1 MALPIS
7 GNISMSQLRD
17 EFATEASPGV
27 GPGSISSYYRNKVYG
42 GTPGV
47 IYPALGATNVPTS
60 GTISFSNFLN
70 QQQQLA
76 NRSPQAFQAIDAYPA
91 IGRRWAYLDTIAYN
105 YTGGS
110 ASELF
115 NLRSASADNGPTF
128 DAPANGRYCEFLN
141 NNGVWQDS
149 SGATYFD
156 RTYTVNFPKTA
167 NYTFT
172 GSVDNYGT
180 VFVDSQAV
188 LDINAGDAGGYQR
201 THSTVQRITAGNHTI
216 RVYGVN
222 TGGPGSF
229 ALTIS
234 SAQTFSEGLQEFN
247 FNNARFIKIEVW
259 GAQGSTNGGYGGYAC
274 GYYAG
279 SEALYVACGSVGV
292 WSQAGAGGFNGGGRG
307 GVGGNG
313 DRGGGGGATDV
324 RTTSNL
330 NSRII
335 VAGGGGAGLYWR
347 GMTWRGGGG
356 GGLSGNTGVEANGE
370 GAQGSGGTQTGPGG
384 GNYNQNSGFG
394 QGGESIGYSNGY
406 NTISGGGGGWYGGA
420 AGNAAG
426 GGSGYVGG
434 VLDGTMAN
442 DVNTGNG
449 RALITILG

>member
-7 GNISMSQLRD
+7 GNISMSQIRD

-47 IYPALGATNVPTS
+47 IYPGLGATTVPFS
-60 GTISFSNFLN
+60 GPISYSRFFQ

-76 NRSPQAFQAIDAYPA
+76 NRLPMAFQAVDGANPA
-91 IGRRWAYLDTIAYN
+91 RRWAYQDTIAYN
-105 YTGGS
+105 YSGGK
-110 ASELF
+110 ATELF
-115 NLRSASADNGPTF
+115 NLRTASATNGPVF
-128 DAPANGRYCEFLN
+128 NAPANGRYCEFLN
-141 NNGVWQDS
+141 NYGVWQDS

-156 RTYTVNFPKTA
+156 RSYTVNFPRTA
-167 NYTFT
+167 NYSFT

-180 VFVDSQAV
+180 VFVDSNAV

-201 THSTVQRITAGNHTI
+201 THTVTQRITAGVHTI

-229 ALTIS
+229 ALSIS
-234 SAQTFSEGLQEFN
+234 SAQSFSEGVQEFD
-247 FNNARFIKIEVW
+247 FQNARFVKIEVW
-259 GAQGSTNGGYGGYAC
+259 GAQGSTNGGYGGYAS

-279 SEALYVACGSVGV
+279 SGKLYVVCGGVGV
-292 WSQAGAGGFNGGGRG
+292 WSEAGAGGFNGGGAG

-313 DRGGGGGATDV
+313 ARGGGGGATDV
-324 RTTSNL
+324 RTADSL
-330 NSRII
+330 ASRII

-356 GGLSGNTGVEANGE
+356 GGSVGDTGLEANNENSSGY
-370 GAQGSGGTQTGPGG
+370 GGTQTSGG
-384 GNYNQNSGFG
+384 GGIYTQGSGFG
-394 QGGESIGYSNGY
+394 QGGQSIGYSNGY
-406 NTISGGGGGWYGGA
+406 NTISGGGGGWYGGG

-442 DVNTGNG
+442 DVNTDAG
-449 RALITILG
+449 RAVITIYG